1 MSQVQS
7 PLTATNS
14 GLAVN
19 NNTMNSQMPNRSNV
33 RLVNGTLPPSLRFSS
48 NTNQNSYEVLG
59 RAFGPQFFVGF
70 S

>member
-33 RLVNGTLPPSLRFSS
+33 RLVNGTLPHPYMLAL
-48 NTNQNSYEVLG
+48 T
-59 RAFGPQFFVGF
+59 
-70 S
+70 